1 MASLSLPR
9 LPVAAA
15 ALQALLLL
23 LLLAAAKPAAAKECT
38 NIPTQL
44 GLLGAGGDGNGG
56 RGRMLGS
63 GGQAFLADVP
73 LADVRLAAG
82 SPQAVGQA
90 TNLAY
95 LLLLDVDRLVWSFRT
110 TAGLPAPGSPYS
122 GWEAP
127 ASELRGHF
135 VGHYLS
141 ATALMWA
148 STNATVLKQK
158 MEALVAALKEC
169 QDKIGTGYLSAFP
182 TELFDRVEAIQPVWA
197 PYYTIHKIM
206 AGLVDQYELAGS
218 ELALQMATRMADYF
232 RVRVEAVIERFT
244 IERHWRSLNEE
255 FGGMNDVL
263 YRLYHITDNSA
274 YLKLAHLFDK
284 PCFLG
289 PLALEVDEL
298 AGYHSNT
305 HIPII
310 VGVQLRYELT
320 GDEVYKNI
328 AENFMHAVNTSHRY
342 TTGGTSAWEFWQA
355 LLFPCGDMKYKEDP
369 HRLGDTLQ
377 QEDQES
383 CTTYNM
389 LKVSRNLF
397 RWTRDASF
405 AEFYERNVI
414 NGIMGTQRGTEPG
427 KMIYMLPLGAGNSK
441 ARGYH
446 GWGNPFDSFWCC
458 YGSGRLIALALS
470 PNCYFQQPSY
480 VLLNVVCT
488 AHGSLD
494 SPTLYIIQYVSS
506 TLQWRQA
513 GLRVEQTVLLP
524 TATSAAY
531 AVTLNISKL
540 EGREQTAGNLTADVN
555 VRIPLWADLG
565 TSYAQLDGEELQL
578 PSAGSFLNVQRDWVS
593 GGVLKLNISLT
604 VRTEGIQDD
613 RPAFSSLQSILFGPF
628 LLAGL
633 TDSDRQLVHP
643 LNLSPVPSDAN
654 SNLISLVTHDGRSH
668 LRRSGRHL
676 ISSPGTPLE
685 GTDEAA
691 AATIRLH
698 WEVEQPQLPV
708 RVQGGR
714 RKLQCQQGLY
724 STRPEFRRV
733 DLDLEDG
740 VGASHARLLGK
751 LVSLEL
757 FDRPGQF
764 AVHQGAWRPLL
775 VMDPARATQYRNDQP
790 LVQRSWLLRSLWGLM
805 TSVGRKRVAPLLVAG
820 PAEVTPK
827 DRTTF
832 QIVPGLSGSA
842 TVSFAVIGVPDHY
855 LSIVDTM
862 GSHSGSAH
870 EESHTMLGLLGGPQG
885 GQSDEAFAN
894 ASSFRLSAAP
904 FARYPDRSFVV
915 QGSYRDF
922 LLFPIADFR
931 DESYTTYFKLP

>member
-9 LPVAAA
+9 LPVGAA
-15 ALQALLLL
+15 ALQALLHL
-23 LLLAAAKPAAAKECT
+23 LLLAVAKPAAAKECT

-44 GLLGAGGDGNGG
+44 GLLGTGGNGHGG

-63 GGQAFLADVP
+63 GGKAFLADVP

-82 SPQAVGQA
+82 SPQAVAQA

-95 LLLLDVDRLVWSFRT
+95 LLLLDVDRLLWSFRT
-110 TAGLPAPGSPYS
+110 TAGLPALGSPYG

-197 PYYTIHKIM
+197 PYYTIHKII

-218 ELALQMATRMADYF
+218 ELALNMATRMADYF

-263 YRLYHITDNSA
+263 YRLYHITVLPLSLATPDLQENPA

-355 LLFPCGDMKYKEDP
+355 LLFPCGNVKYKEDP

-405 AEFYERNVI
+405 AEFYERNII
-414 NGIMGTQRGTEPG
+414 NGIMGTQRGVESFS
-427 KMIYMLPLGAGNSK
+427 KLG
-441 ARGYH
+441 
-446 GWGNPFDSFWCC
+446 DS
-458 YGSGRLIALALS
+458 I
-470 PNCYFQQPSY
+470 YFQ
-480 VLLNVVCT
+480 
-488 AHGSLD
+488 GSLD

-513 GLRVEQTVLLP
+513 GLRLEQTVLLP

-531 AVTLNISKL
+531 AVTLTISKL
-540 EGREQTAGNLTADVN
+540 KGRQQTAGNLTTDVN

-578 PSAGSFLNVQRDWVS
+578 PSAGSFLNIRRDWVS

-604 VRTEGIQDD
+604 IRTEGIQDD

-708 RVQGGR
+708 RVQAGH

-724 STRPEFRRV
+724 STHPEFRRA
-733 DLDLEDG
+733 DLDLEDSI
-740 VGASHARLLGK
+740 GASHSRLLGK

-757 FDRPGQF
+757 FDRPGRF
-764 AVHQGAWRPLL
+764 VVHQGAWRPFL

-805 TSVGRKRVAPLLVAG
+805 TSIGRKRVAPLLMAG
-820 PAEVTPK
+820 PAAVTPK

-842 TVSFAVIGVPDHY
+842 TVSFAVIGMPDHY

-862 GSHSGSAH
+862 GSHSGSAP
-870 EESHTMLGLLGGPQG
+870 EESHTMLGLLGGPQS
-885 GQSDEAFAN
+885 GQSDEAFAH
-894 ASSFRLSAAP
+894 ASSFRLSAGP
-904 FARYPDRSFVV
+904 FARFPDRSFVV

>member
-1 MASLSLPR
+1 MASQS

-23 LLLAAAKPAAAKECT
+23 HLLAAANPAAAKECT

-44 GLLGAGGDGNGG
+44 GLLGASGDGHGG

-63 GGQAFLADVP
+63 GGKAFLADVP

-82 SPQAVGQA
+82 SPQAVAQA

-110 TAGLPAPGSPYS
+110 TAGLPAPGSPYG

-182 TELFDRVEAIQPVWA
+182 TEFFDRVEAIQPVWA

-218 ELALQMATRMADYF
+218 ELALSMATRMADYF

-263 YRLYHITDNSA
+263 YRLYHITENPA

-355 LLFPCGDMKYKEDP
+355 LPFPVVIRDITSLAVNREDP

-405 AEFYERNVI
+405 AEYYERNII
-414 NGIMGTQRGTEPG
+414 NGIMGTQRGAEPG

-441 ARGYH
+441 ARGVESFSKL
-446 GWGNPFDSFWCC
+446 GDS
-458 YGSGRLIALALS
+458 I
-470 PNCYFQQPSY
+470 YFQ
-480 VLLNVVCT
+480 
-488 AHGSLD
+488 GSLD
-494 SPTLYIIQYVSS
+494 SPTLYVIQFVSS
-506 TLQWRQA
+506 SLQWRQA

-565 TSYAQLDGEELQL
+565 TSYAQFDGEELQL
-578 PSAGSFLNVQRDWVS
+578 PSAGSFLSVRRDWIS

-613 RPAFSSLQSILFGPF
+613 RPAFASLQSILFGPF

-643 LNLSPVPSDAN
+643 LKLSPVPSDAN
-654 SNLISLVTHDGRSH
+654 SYLISLVTYDGRSH

-691 AATIRLH
+691 AATFRLH
-698 WEVEQPQLPV
+698 WEMEQPQLPV
-708 RVQGGR
+708 RAQAGH

-724 STRPEFRRV
+724 STRPELRRA
-733 DLDLEDG
+733 DLDLEDS
-740 VGASHARLLGK
+740 VKASHARLLGS

-764 AVHQGAWRPLL
+764 VVHQGAWRPLV

-790 LVQRSWLLRSLWGLM
+790 LVQRSWLLRSLWGLV
-805 TSVGRKRVAPLLVAG
+805 TSIRRKRVAPLLMAG
-820 PAEVTPK
+820 PAAVTPK
-827 DRTTF
+827 DRTKF
-832 QIVPGLSGSA
+832 QIVTGLSGSA
-842 TVSFAVIGVPDHY
+842 TVSFAVIGMPDHY
-855 LSIVDTM
+855 LSVVDTK

-870 EESHTMLGLLGGPQG
+870 EESHTVLGLLGGPQG

-904 FARYPDRSFVV
+904 FASYPDQSFVV